1 MNTVTRTVGEVNI
14 EFRPTSNVVSFRSA
28 PQLPPVGMKL
38 SEAVQAAKAVLAIAV
53 ERYGELSDDS
63 LAVDEAA
70 ELRQALYPSNT
81 LDMSED
87 EYVDYLALM
96 REDGLYD
103 GISAHWG
110 QD

>member
-1 MNTVTRTVGEVNI
+1 MDTITRTVGEVNI
-14 EFRPTSNVVSFRSA
+14 EFRPTSNVVSFRNS

-38 SEAVQAAKAVLAIAV
+38 AEAVQAAKAVLAIAV

-63 LAVDEAA
+63 LAIDEAA
-70 ELRQALYPSNT
+70 ELRQALYPDIT
-81 LDMSED
+81 LNMTED

-103 GISAHWG
+103 GISSHFG